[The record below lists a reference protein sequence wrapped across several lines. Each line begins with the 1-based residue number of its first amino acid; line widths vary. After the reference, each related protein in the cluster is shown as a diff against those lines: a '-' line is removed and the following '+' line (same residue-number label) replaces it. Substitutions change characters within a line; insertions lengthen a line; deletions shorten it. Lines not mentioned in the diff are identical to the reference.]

1 MHNFIGNEAQQRAIK
16 HGAGPMLVLAGP
28 GSGKTFVITK
38 RIQYLIEHY
47 SIEPSEILVVTFT
60 RAAAKEMKQR
70 FFSLGQKSPVNF
82 GTFHAIFYSILKD
95 FYHDKLDKA
104 VIENNNFDSLTEKC
118 YDLLIQNEVVLKKW
132 QSIFRY
138 IMIDEFQDIN
148 NRQYQIIQMLALPE
162 NNIFIVGDDD
172 QSIYGF
178 RGSNPNSFS
187 CFEQDYPNVEKII
200 LNINYRSTQT
210 IVTFAEDL
218 IRKNKNRMS
227 KSISAANTGG
237 EAIGIESFETKEI
250 QYDEL
255 VKHLEIEKK
264 KNQLSTLA
272 IIFRTGHEMMF
283 LAKKLEE
290 KNIPYYTKEKMMSL
304 YEHTIC
310 QDIVAVLLFSNGEH
324 IRKHFLR
331 FMNKP
336 MRYINR
342 NLLDE
347 HVELTDLAGK
357 YDGRKEIRQYILEL
371 KQQLLKMQNMPVYMA
386 IHYFRQVMRY
396 DDYICNMPNVSEQK
410 KAEWFRIADILQES
424 SKRFRN
430 VTEWINYL
438 KEEAK
443 HQVQEREAEN
453 KKENGV
459 ALLTMHGSKG
469 LEFETVYIPN
479 CNEGVIPHRKARK
492 QEEIEEERRLFYVA
506 VTRARKK
513 LVLQYITGTKDCPFF
528 PSRFIKQ

>member
-16 HGAGPMLVLAGP
+16 HGAGPMMVLAGP

-47 SIEPSEILVVTFT
+47 SVEPSEILVVTFT

-70 FFSLGQKSPVNF
+70 FFSLGQDSPVNF

-95 FYHDKLDKA
+95 FNHTKLDK
-104 VIENNNFDSLTEKC
+104 VEIENNNFDSLTEKC
-118 YDLLIQNEVVLKKW
+118 YDLLIQNEFILKKW

-138 IMIDEFQDIN
+138 IMVDEFQDIN
-148 NRQYQIIQMLALPE
+148 NRQYQILQMLALPE

-178 RGSNPNSFS
+178 RGSNPNSFT
-187 CFEQDYPNVEKII
+187 CFEQDYPSVEKIV

-210 IVTFAEDL
+210 IVTFAEHL
-218 IRKNKNRMS
+218 IRENKMRML
-227 KSISAANTGG
+227 KAISAANTDG
-237 EAIGIESFETKEI
+237 EAIKIESFETKEV

-264 KNQLSTLA
+264 KNQLSTSA

-283 LAKKLEE
+283 LARKLEE
-290 KNIPYYTKEKMMSL
+290 KNIPYYRKEKMMSL

-310 QDIVAVLLFSNGEH
+310 QDIIAVLLFSGGDYR
-324 IRKHFLR
+324 RKHFLR

-342 NLLDE
+342 DLLDE
-347 HVELTDLAGK
+347 YVDLKDLVRK
-357 YDGRKEIRQYILEL
+357 YDTKKEIRQYILEL
-371 KQQLLKMQNMPVYMA
+371 RQQLIKIQKMPVYMA

-396 DDYICNMPNVSEQK
+396 DDFICNMPNISEQK
-410 KAEWFRIADILQES
+410 KTEWFQIADILQES
-424 SKRFRN
+424 SKRFQD
-430 VTEWINYL
+430 VKEWMNYL
-438 KEEAK
+438 KEETKYQAHEK
-443 HQVQEREAEN
+443 ETEN
-453 KKENGV
+453 KKESGV

-506 VTRARKK
+506 ITRAKKK
-513 LVLQYITGTKDCPFF
+513 LVLQYITGTKECPFF
-528 PSRFIKQ
+528 PSRFIK